1 METTVFSARSLPMKN
16 LNGFFCRCSIE
27 DALSSQRMPVLVA
40 IIKCLARFPEEKIEL
55 GCVQFHGVDLQT
67 GLRKWCILAKPGP
80 FSPLSMALLNT
91 PGIE

>member
-1 METTVFSARSLPMKN
+1 MIFPWKPPFSQPEASQMKN

-55 GCVQFHGVDLQT
+55 GCVQNFMG
-67 GLRKWCILAKPGP
+67 
-80 FSPLSMALLNT
+80 
-91 PGIE
+91 